1 MTFLVDAVDHFT
13 FLDKTYSQIAGGI
26 SFYAKKDLPTLVKN
40 KALATGLLC
49 TNHGTSD
56 TKQTSSDATVN
67 AMIAAC
73 LTASSAR
80 RGADRRLLLRP
91 RTTLRTTLGRV
102 GAVGVHFGRVRCT
115 SDRNGDGR

>member
-13 FLDKTYSQIAGGI
+13 VLDKTYSQIAGGI
-26 SFYAKKDLPTLVKN
+26 SFYAKKELPTLVKN

-56 TKQTSSDATVN
+56 TKQTSSDATIN

-73 LTASSAR
+73 LTASSA
-80 RGADRRLLLRP
+80 
-91 RTTLRTTLGRV
+91 
-102 GAVGVHFGRVRCT
+102 
-115 SDRNGDGR
+115 